1 MGDVPLAGSL
11 ISIVTKNEL
20 RYEGVLESL
29 DATNSTILLTS
40 VRALGTEGRPRKGG
54 LPAVA
59 VSAHVFPSICFKGA
73 DIAEIRVLSAA
84 AAPVPAPAPAPKPA
98 VLTEPLLAPRPAA
111 APAVSAAAPAAASV
125 FDRPL
130 GGSKDLGV
138 LTVSGVAPSDTAAD
152 IRALFPALQGAITAV
167 KMQGR
172 TCDVIVNDRQLA
184 EDAARSFAHPR
195 FAVQLMEHGRGRQP
209 RRDAAAAPPQQQ
221 PRRDLPPPP
230 QARDMPARAAKAH
243 PFAPARAS
251 IVAPRSDDLSA
262 AFDFEAANAKFQKER
277 VAAVAPVAAAAASQP
292 PQNASSSSSSTA
304 TGTRGFFDSISYGA
318 SERSTSAKD
327 SRAHLSRKD
336 QQARN
341 VDTFGDL
348 ARAPQNRS
356 RSART
361 GNVETDAANAS
372 RGARKPRGQQPPPSQ
387 RGRGGGGGRGG
398 NGGGGNGGN
407 GGGGGGNGGGKERL
421 PAWA

>member
-1 MGDVPLAGSL
+1 MSDVPLAGSL

-84 AAPVPAPAPAPKPA
+84 AAPAPAAAAAPKPA

-111 APAVSAAAPAAASV
+111 SAATSV
-125 FDRPL
+125 FERPL

-152 IRALFPALQGAITAV
+152 IRALFPTLQGAITAV

-172 TCDVIVNDRQLA
+172 TCDVILSDRGLA

-195 FAVQLMEHGRGRQP
+195 FAVKLMEPGRQP
-209 RRDAAAAPPQQQ
+209 RRAPNAAGAGAAAAQQQ
-221 PRRDLPPPP
+221 HRGLPPPRKP
-230 QARDMPARAAKAH
+230 GTCPRAPPTRRLPLPLPALSRLRRGPRIFRLRLISRRPMPNFKKQSPRLPRNRSKAHRRRRRRPRARAGSSTRF
-243 PFAPARAS
+243 PTAR
-251 IVAPRSDDLSA
+251 RSA
-262 AFDFEAANAKFQKER
+262 
-277 VAAVAPVAAAAASQP
+277 QP
-292 PQNASSSSSSTA
+292 PRT
-304 TGTRGFFDSISYGA
+304 
-318 SERSTSAKD
+318 
-327 SRAHLSRKD
+327 
-336 QQARN
+336 
-341 VDTFGDL
+341 L
-348 ARAPQNRS
+348 ARS
-356 RSART
+356 
-361 GNVETDAANAS
+361 
-372 RGARKPRGQQPPPSQ
+372 
-387 RGRGGGGGRGG
+387 
-398 NGGGGNGGN
+398 
-407 GGGGGGNGGGKERL
+407 
-421 PAWA
+421 